1 MDRLDQ
7 LTHSLLD
14 RLERD
19 ADGHPFSA
27 LESHL
32 DECLVCLDRFVA
44 LRDARHGL
52 AAPAPPSRPL
62 ARRLEQLLGRAPAAT
77 LSGRIAERIRLALG
91 LRLPAWAV
99 AGMAAGLVAFTWVAT
114 QYVERPV
121 AGLEQQ
127 VIDPTGPDRLRP
139 ANQQTTRTVSGVVSS
154 IRDATSNGVEAH
166 VLSLKDASGATY
178 LLFTWGRPTVRPG
191 DAVEIEALFAAAA
204 PGADPRIYQGVV
216 TEVRRAK

>member
-7 LTHSLLD
+7 LTHGLLD
-14 RLERD
+14 RLDRD

-27 LESHL
+27 SDAHL
-32 DECLVCLDRFVA
+32 DECLICLDRFVE
-44 LRDARHGL
+44 LRDALHGV
-52 AAPAPPSRPL
+52 ATPAPVSPRL
-62 ARRLEQLLGRAPAAT
+62 ATRLEQLLGRTPAVPLPVRLVARVRRA
-77 LSGRIAERIRLALG
+77 LDVRI
-91 LRLPAWAV
+91 PVWAV
-99 AGMAAGLVAFTWVAT
+99 TGIAAAVVLLTWGTAH
-114 QYVERPV
+114 YASRPIETEWPV
-121 AGLEQQ
+121 PS
-127 VIDPTGPDRLRP
+127 PTEPDRLRP
-139 ANQQTTRTVSGVVSS
+139 AHRQSTRTVWGVVSS

-204 PGADPRIYQGVV
+204 PGADPAVYQGVV

>member
-27 LESHL
+27 AESHL
-32 DECLVCLDRFVA
+32 DACLVCLDRFLA
-44 LRDARHGL
+44 LGDARNGL
-52 AAPAPPSRPL
+52 AAPAPASRAL
-62 ARRLEQLLGRAPAAT
+62 TRRLEQLLGRAPTAT
-77 LSGRIAERIRLALG
+77 VSARIAERIRLALG

-114 QYVERPV
+114 QYIERPV
-121 AGLEQQ
+121 AGLDQR

-139 ANQQTTRTVSGVVSS
+139 ANRQTTRTVSGVVSS
-154 IRDATSNGVEAH
+154 IRDATSSGVEAH